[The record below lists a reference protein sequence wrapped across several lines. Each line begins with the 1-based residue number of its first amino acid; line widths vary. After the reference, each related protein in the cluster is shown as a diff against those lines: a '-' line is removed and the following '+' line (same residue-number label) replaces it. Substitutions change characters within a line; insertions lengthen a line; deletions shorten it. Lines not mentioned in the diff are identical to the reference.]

1 MAFQPFSLQKPRLIV
16 VEGNDELRL
25 FNALTLHL
33 AIENVQIHALGG
45 IGNLNGFLRVFK
57 ASSDFDQ
64 LRALAVVVDA
74 DDSRQQREQKIHS
87 GLSNI
92 ELVCPSEPL
101 KGAQQG
107 ENPKCF
113 YLILPHAEEQGM
125 LEDVCLGSVK
135 GDPALQC
142 VDHYFACIDKAA
154 TLGPKS
160 RRMSK
165 ARVHAFLASRP
176 HPDLRLGEAAE
187 KGIWDFDSEA
197 FRPLRCLL
205 KQLTETD

>member
-1 MAFQPFSLQKPRLIV
+1 MAPQPFSLQKPRLIV

-25 FNALTLHL
+25 FNALARHL
-33 AIENVQIHALGG
+33 AIENIQIHALGG
-45 IGNLNGFLRVFK
+45 IGNLNDFLRVFK
-57 ASSDFDQ
+57 ASSDFGQ

-74 DDSRQQREQKIHS
+74 DNSRQQREQKIHS

-92 ELVCPSEPL
+92 ELACPSEPL

-113 YLILPHAEEQGM
+113 YLVLPHAEEQGM
-125 LEDVCLGSVK
+125 LEDVCLGSVTY
-135 GDPALQC
+135 DPALEC
-142 VDHYFACIDKAA
+142 VEHYFACIDKAA
-154 TLGPKS
+154 TPGPENHRK
-160 RRMSK
+160 SK

-176 HPDLRLGEAAE
+176 RPDLRLGEAAE

-197 FRPLRCLL
+197 FRPLRYLL
-205 KQLTETD
+205 KQLAEAD